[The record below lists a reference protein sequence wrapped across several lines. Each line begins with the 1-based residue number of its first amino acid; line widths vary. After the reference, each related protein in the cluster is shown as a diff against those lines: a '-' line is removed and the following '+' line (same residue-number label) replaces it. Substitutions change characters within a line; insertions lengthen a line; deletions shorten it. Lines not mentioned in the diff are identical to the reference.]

1 MASRVALLL
10 FAFVLPAMVSAIR
23 PAKNPLCLK
32 GHVVCDLCRAGYETS
47 AITHIAGAEV
57 ALECKDRISNKVV
70 YTKLGKT
77 DSNGEYT
84 MYVDEDRVDNVC
96 DVKLVSS
103 PQNSC
108 NEATPGRDQA
118 RVILTRYNG
127 IASNDRFA
135 NAMLFMANEV
145 ASGCAEILQKMHEL
159 DDDEN

>member
-1 MASRVALLL
+1 MASRVALLVFL
-10 FAFVLPAMVSAIR
+10 CVLPAMVSAIR
-23 PAKNPLCLK
+23 PAKNPFCLK
-32 GHVVCDLCRAGYETS
+32 GRVVCDPCRAGYETS

-70 YTKLGKT
+70 YTKAGRT
-77 DSNGEYT
+77 DPSGEYT
-84 MYVDEDRVDNVC
+84 MYVDEDRADNVC
-96 DVKLVSS
+96 DVKLVRS